1 MNVRVQ
7 VNFII
12 YSVWHVVNTC
22 HTVETV
28 TCTLPLIVLAQ
39 VTISLAKASPRGV
52 DFFCCCLLFV
62 VFYFLFLAVFCLLM
76 LFLYFLL
83 SFC

>member
-28 TCTLPLIVLAQ
+28 ICTTFLIVLAQ
-39 VTISLAKASPRGV
+39 GVTISLAKASPRGV
-52 DFFCCCLLFV
+52 DFF
-62 VFYFLFLAVFCLLM
+62 
-76 LFLYFLL
+76 
-83 SFC
+83 